1 MKASRS
7 MSRVALV
14 LSLGS
19 IGAWAVDG
27 KALRTE
33 VVLAHYEEDMTWVS
47 QYTGKKNLDVT
58 IYSKAAE
65 LPEIAGVVTLPL
77 ANFGRESQTFLHH
90 IVSNYEELA
99 DWTVFSQAAPPT
111 WGYLIGDSSNG
122 HMHDKVSFD
131 DYMRPF
137 PEGRDSFFVMN
148 SATQFPQA
156 AQLNRLGIVVQ
167 GLPDEGPEMCPKQGT
182 DGWTDWWFLPDHPHL
197 RSGDMLEFYHKYIA
211 LDENDG
217 KPLTLSFA
225 QGARFAVSR
234 ARIQARPRHYYARL
248 LVALSKRISPQ
259 EGYWM
264 EAAWYDVFH
273 PESLQ
278 SKSPLCQ
285 LPVATEVMT
294 LGPYVAEH
302 IHQRLAMAGA
312 DDSIDGDYLRR
323 LYTGQGVSVVNE
335 AQSLQSIPLASL
347 SLALALVGGAVLA

>member
-1 MKASRS
+1 
-7 MSRVALV
+7 
-14 LSLGS
+14 
-19 IGAWAVDG
+19 
-27 KALRTE
+27 
-33 VVLAHYEEDMTWVS
+33 
-47 QYTGKKNLDVT
+47 
-58 IYSKAAE
+58 
-65 LPEIAGVVTLPL
+65 
-77 ANFGRESQTFLHH
+77 
-90 IVSNYEELA
+90 
-99 DWTVFSQAAPPT
+99 
-111 WGYLIGDSSNG
+111 
-122 HMHDKVSFD
+122 
-131 DYMRPF
+131 
-137 PEGRDSFFVMN
+137 
-148 SATQFPQA
+148 
-156 AQLNRLGIVVQ
+156 
-167 GLPDEGPEMCPKQGT
+167 
-182 DGWTDWWFLPDHPHL
+182 
-197 RSGDMLEFYHKYIA
+197 MLEFYHKYIA

-234 ARIQARPRHYYARL
+234 TRIQARPRNYYARL

-323 LYTGQGVSVVNE
+323 LYVTPSTVNA

-347 SLALALVGGAVLA
+347 SLALSLVGGALLA